1 MEGAVDGMSVH
12 REDESMSPL
21 EPLDPHRL
29 RDMVVD
35 QHSMAAGGHLQ
46 RMQSMQCFNW
56 SPTAIPALL
65 QAAGQSPIRGPSSGS
80 NNSGSSPAAQ
90 RRRLSSGSDSHS
102 MPAQMCQPTAF
113 NEQQQRAQQQLNF
126 AQSQNE
132 IHSPNGRGPQ
142 SQMPP
147 QTPLSMS
154 GGMIPGQS
162 PLGSPHAQHLPPVQ
176 SPFNRNTPGPSMTPS
191 SPFGSGMQQQMQQV
205 FLNGSS
211 KRPDPRLLIKDARTD
226 IALFKRRSSGALSI
240 PTSPYIFDRSK
251 ILAKNMK
258 RPTLVIGGMHMGPLS
273 QQQPQTPGGLN
284 QIPSNSVN
292 MSPSANPALYS
303 NSQGPRNVPYPNPAA
318 QAQSHTAYPFPPN
331 ASQVPGAQQ
340 MSHQQWMNSQQQMQQ
355 HYVGQPR
362 MLGNPAGQRVTVQRV
377 PYPSGY
383 NNPTAMTQAQPG
395 YPRPA
400 RLSYPS
406 GNTAAPAQQQP
417 GSAQPSQR
425 TPPSAVTSSPI
436 VYPLQIQAAKEQ
448 QAAQQQ
454 AQQQQQQQN
463 AFSLQTPPVPQTPQ
477 TPGAGGFPNALGY
490 PAQAQVPQPTPR
502 TPQTPQLRP
511 SLMSAVSQPPQQH
524 ITSPHNNSNWVF
536 EYCEKSPIQLRKNEP
551 AKPRPVAGRMKHSR
565 FKRGS
570 DSAKNEWTDA
580 GSPSAPAP
588 SMSAPF
594 GCAESGGRLGEKCAI
609 ASRGKKEEVR
619 VAVDAR
625 RPRQGIKG
633 STDIGQVH
641 HPSAAAPLPSCMLD
655 YASLQEGDVARE

>member
-1 MEGAVDGMSVH
+1 
-12 REDESMSPL
+12 
-21 EPLDPHRL
+21 
-29 RDMVVD
+29 
-35 QHSMAAGGHLQ
+35 
-46 RMQSMQCFNW
+46 
-56 SPTAIPALL
+56 
-65 QAAGQSPIRGPSSGS
+65 
-80 NNSGSSPAAQ
+80 
-90 RRRLSSGSDSHS
+90 
-102 MPAQMCQPTAF
+102 
-113 NEQQQRAQQQLNF
+113 
-126 AQSQNE
+126 
-132 IHSPNGRGPQ
+132 
-142 SQMPP
+142 
-147 QTPLSMS
+147 
-154 GGMIPGQS
+154 
-162 PLGSPHAQHLPPVQ
+162 
-176 SPFNRNTPGPSMTPS
+176 
-191 SPFGSGMQQQMQQV
+191 
-205 FLNGSS
+205 
-211 KRPDPRLLIKDARTD
+211 
-226 IALFKRRSSGALSI
+226 
-240 PTSPYIFDRSK
+240 
-251 ILAKNMK
+251 MK

-524 ITSPHNNSNWVF
+524 ITSPHNTKAKRERKNT
-536 EYCEKSPIQLRKNEP
+536 EKHSDSQLNALCHLVRSPLCACAQSRSPISTL
-551 AKPRPVAGRMKHSR
+551 
-565 FKRGS
+565 
-570 DSAKNEWTDA
+570 DDA
-580 GSPSAPAP
+580 PSALLRL
-588 SMSAPF
+588 S
-594 GCAESGGRLGEKCAI
+594 CAWGKGDNNGR
-609 ASRGKKEEVR
+609 
-619 VAVDAR
+619 R
-625 RPRQGIKG
+625 RQC
-633 STDIGQVH
+633 V
-641 HPSAAAPLPSCMLD
+641 
-655 YASLQEGDVARE
+655 